1 MLKPILIATTALALA
16 GCVSFSAKPPPM
28 LLSLSADARVGDAPR
43 RIAEVGDAVVITTPA
58 VPAKLNTTRV
68 PVQASATSI
77 AYLKDAQWVEP
88 PNRLFQRLLSET
100 VSARTGRVVID
111 PRALVFD
118 PAIRLAGE
126 LREFGLD
133 GPKLEVRV
141 TYDAIVQRKDKGIER
156 RRFEA
161 VEPVSAAKPA
171 PVADALNR
179 AANKVAAD
187 VAGWIEG

>member
-1 MLKPILIATTALALA
+1 MLKPVVGLAALLLA
-16 GCVSFSAKPPPM
+16 GGCVSFGSEPPPM
-28 LLSLSADARVGDAPR
+28 LLTLTPDATVGAEPR
-43 RIAEVGDAVVITTPA
+43 RIAEVGEAVVIAPPA

-68 PVQASATSI
+68 PVQTSSTGI

-88 PNRLFQRLLSET
+88 PARLFQRLLGET

-118 PAIRLAGE
+118 PAIRLTGE

-133 GPKLEVRV
+133 GPSLQVRV
-141 TYDAIVQRKDKGIER
+141 VFDAIVQRKDQGIER

-161 VEPVSAAKPA
+161 VETVAEAKPQ
-171 PVADALNR
+171 PVAAALNR
-179 AANKVAAD
+179 AANTVAGEVAAW
-187 VAGWIEG
+187 VQG